1 MTPALSGT
9 LPSGCPALRP
19 PICLSFPD
27 PVLFQPP
34 DRIQNKQALW
44 FPYTNSHGFRVTG
57 AFLPTSL
64 LASRRLPTPCFPPLP
79 PPQGAAS
86 SLSGRKGL
94 GNVPGAG
101 RPSAFHLEG
110 TLHFSPLTQK
120 NMVLRKLVFSTES
133 SQRKNRKSRR
143 GFGPS
148 QSSNSQPLAPESCS
162 SLGGKR

>member
-64 LASRRLPTPCFPPLP
+64 LASRRLPTPCSPSSPAPARSCLLP
-79 PPQGAAS
+79 EWEEGS
-86 SLSGRKGL
+86 RKRARSWQAQR
-94 GNVPGAG
+94 VP
-101 RPSAFHLEG
+101 
-110 TLHFSPLTQK
+110 
-120 NMVLRKLVFSTES
+120 
-133 SQRKNRKSRR
+133 
-143 GFGPS
+143 
-148 QSSNSQPLAPESCS
+148 
-162 SLGGKR
+162 LGGNTAFFTFNPEKYGSQKACF